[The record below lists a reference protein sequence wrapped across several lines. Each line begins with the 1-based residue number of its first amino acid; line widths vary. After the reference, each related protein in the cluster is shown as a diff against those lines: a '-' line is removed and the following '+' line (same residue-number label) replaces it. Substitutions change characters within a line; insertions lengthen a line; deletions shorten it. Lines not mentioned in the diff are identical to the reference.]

1 MLATS
6 LIRTFT
12 IAAIAAI
19 GFCGT
24 AHAQKIKLGYW
35 TSGVSLGFGSVL
47 ESMKFLEKQ
56 GLDVEY
62 VKFADVNGPTKA
74 IVSGAIDVAF
84 GASAAGALNIAAD
97 GVPIKIILA
106 TQIAEVQ
113 FVVLESSPI
122 KSLAE
127 FKGKK
132 IGMSPP
138 GSATHAL
145 AVALLEG
152 NYGLKPSDYSVV
164 PGNEPRLAQFLAQ
177 GEVQAS
183 ALRGTTVAQIS
194 DEIKIR
200 ILGNYV
206 DEWKKL
212 TRSTAAPVIGMG
224 IVHSD
229 YLAKNPEAVA
239 KFVAGMKEATDWG
252 AKNTPRVT
260 EILQKAAN
268 LKLDDAQGYAKQWA
282 AIYVTSMEPA
292 DVAMMKKM
300 ADIFKSAG
308 SLKGTVPDS
317 AYAPE
322 SYLKAK
328 PRFGK

>member
-1 MLATS
+1 MLKKLLKLSGVILLGLALTGP
-6 LIRTFT
+6 
-12 IAAIAAI
+12 AA
-19 GFCGT
+19 
-24 AHAQKIKLGYW
+24 AQKIKVGYW
-35 TSGVSLGFGSVL
+35 TSGVSLGFGSTM

-84 GASAAGALNIAAD
+84 GASAAGALSIAAD

-106 TQIAEVQ
+106 TQIAAVH
-113 FVVLESSPI
+113 FAVLDSSPI
-122 KSLAE
+122 KSLVD

-152 NYGLKPSDYSVV
+152 NYGLKLADYTVV
-164 PGNEPRLAQFLAQ
+164 PGNEPRLAQFLSQ
-177 GEVQAS
+177 GEIAAG
-183 ALRGTTVAQIS
+183 ALRSTTVAQMK
-194 DEIKIR
+194 DVKLR
-200 ILGNYV
+200 ILGGYV
-206 DEWKKL
+206 SEWKKL
-212 TRSTAAPVIGMG
+212 TKSSAAPVIGDG
-224 IVHSD
+224 IVHSE
-229 YLAKNPEAVA
+229 YLAKNPDAVV

-252 AKNTPRVT
+252 GKNTERVA

-268 LKLDDAQGYAKQWA
+268 MKPESASDYAKQWND
-282 AIYVTSMEPA
+282 IYVTSFEPA

-300 ADIFKSAG
+300 AEIFKGAG
-308 SLKGTVPDS
+308 SMKKDVPDS
-317 AYAPE
+317 AFATDPYV
-322 SYLKAK
+322 KAK